1 MGKLAGCDRAA
12 ECDRE
17 DEMKFPWL
25 TLRNI
30 NTAAH
35 EAGTL
40 STQEPE
46 AEQALAD
53 ELVLLCE
60 MLGAKVAAWADE
72 IRRRNVA

>member
-1 MGKLAGCDRAA
+1 
-12 ECDRE
+12 
-17 DEMKFPWL
+17 MKFPWT

-30 NTAAH
+30 TQAAH

-53 ELVLLCE
+53 ELVLLCA
-60 MLGAKVAAWADE
+60 MLDAKVAAWADG
-72 IRRRNVA
+72 IRRRH